1 MSTSASELGGDG
13 RRHRSEETNGADR
26 SVPTQNT
33 TDGSGGSGHLETTG
47 AFDVRTFIGTL
58 IGLFGILLTLMGL
71 FSFSDHE
78 SARTGGVNA
87 NLWAG
92 LVMIAAA
99 VIFLLWAKLAPIRI
113 LVQDNE
119 PGAEEPKDISAV

>member
-13 RRHRSEETNGADR
+13 RTPRSPETDRADETAGT
-26 SVPTQNT
+26 SA
-33 TDGSGGSGHLETTG
+33 GSGGSGHLETTG

-92 LVMIAAA
+92 LIMIVAAI
-99 VIFLLWAKLAPIRI
+99 VFLLWAKLAPIRI